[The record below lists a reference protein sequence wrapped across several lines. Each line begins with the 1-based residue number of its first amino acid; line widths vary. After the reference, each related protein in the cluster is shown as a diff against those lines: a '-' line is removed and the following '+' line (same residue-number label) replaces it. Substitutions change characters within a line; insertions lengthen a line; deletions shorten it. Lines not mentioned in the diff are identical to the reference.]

1 MLLFL
6 SSLFLDPEHPERP
19 DTPEYSTGPAW
30 RSVSTVRA
38 APIPEFSSPAE
49 SVQNRRISL
58 NNNIKESDRSG
69 LTNGIY
75 GQLQHHLAYSPCRR
89 LLTRC
94 GEDEIDVLALHCT
107 VPSPSQCSS
116 RAAWC
121 QLSGR
126 VARAEEWLSEC
137 LVGTLDPGLMSVHQ
151 LFHAGP
157 FQSDRARP
165 KCTGR
170 QRERRPVGCNPE
182 MGSWMETPSRRG
194 GESDRNRP
202 VIITI
207 TPIHP
212 FIRWI
217 MACRWLL
224 CDVA

>member
-1 MLLFL
+1 MSVDPPNGGPKLLLFL
-6 SSLFLDPEHPERP
+6 SSLFLDPEHPEHPERP

-38 APIPEFSSPAE
+38 APIPEFSFPAE

-58 NNNIKESDRSG
+58 NNIKESDRSG

-94 GEDEIDVLALHCT
+94 GEDEIDVLALHC
-107 VPSPSQCSS
+107 SS

-126 VARAEEWLSEC
+126 VARAEEWLSDC

-157 FQSDRARP
+157 FQSD
-165 KCTGR
+165 CQT
-170 QRERRPVGCNPE
+170 ER
-182 MGSWMETPSRRG
+182 
-194 GESDRNRP
+194 DRNAREAKGNDGP
-202 VIITI
+202 LTATLRWVMDGNAQA
-207 TPIHP
+207 PWGR
-212 FIRWI
+212 IRQE
-217 MACRWLL
+217 
-224 CDVA
+224 